1 MQGGSV
7 IVYAATSPEIENK
20 SALYIDKFCQIS
32 KSSDD
37 SYKEDLQ
44 KLWWNISCDLTNLKE
59 KKLS

>member
-1 MQGGSV
+1 V
-7 IVYAATSPEIENK
+7 IVVYAATSPDLENK
-20 SALYIDKFCQIS
+20 STLYVDKFCQIG

-37 SYKEDLQ
+37 SYNEDLQ